1 MRSSATS
8 ASRVNWPGSATLV
21 TLINLSFAP
30 PRMAY
35 SFVFSSGALN

>member
-8 ASRVNWPGSATLV
+8 ASRVNWPGSAISV
-21 TLINLSFAP
+21 TLIILSLAP

-35 SFVFSSGALN
+35 SFVFYSSTLN